1 MGFATVA
8 QLLEGV
14 AQLRRELRNS
24 RAARDLHAKT
34 PQLSRNSCHSR
45 RNSTARP
52 LPLKYAGQIRSPGSS
67 PRAATDPA
75 LRGARISMAAAVQW
89 SCGYSCGRVAPGGA
103 QLSCAT
109 PRNSVAQ
116 LTATPPQLVR
126 NSSAT
131 RPQLLTATV
140 SGRRCR
146 VFTTPRGAAS
156 LHTDLEKACAKFRS
170 DSYALA
176 ARGFVGKLV
185 ATVAQLRRNCCATR
199 PQLGRNSSQLSCATP
214 RNSRATREL
223 RNCCATVASCAT
235 VARELRNSCET
246 HEFLVELL
254 TSFILLAP

>member
-24 RAARDLHAKT
+24 RATRDLHAKT

-75 LRGARISMAAAVQW
+75 GRGARISMAAAVQW

-156 LHTDLEKACAKFRS
+156 LHTDLEKAWAKFRS

-176 ARGFVGKLV
+176 ARGFACVSC
-185 ATVAQLRRNCCATR
+185 NCCA
-199 PQLGRNSSQLSCATP
+199 LGRNSKRNSTATP
-214 RNSRATREL
+214 RNSVAQLLRNSRATREL
-223 RNCCATVASCAT
+223 CASCAT
-235 VARELRNSCET
+235 VAKP
-246 HEFLVELL
+246 
-254 TSFILLAP
+254 TSF